1 MNKPRVLIIYTGG
14 TIGMWPSPDG
24 YAPQGGFSELLKQR
38 LNKVSISALQPFDII
53 ELDKL
58 IDSSNIVP
66 EDWATL
72 AKLIVR
78 HYDEYDGFVVLHGT
92 DTMAYTAS
100 ALSFI
105 LAGLTKPVILTGSQ
119 IPLAQPRTD
128 ATNNLLNAIEFARE
142 PSNQEV
148 CICFDSQLL
157 RGNRAKKVHTSA
169 LRAFASPNFAPLGH
183 SGIQIELSTASVQDL
198 NKSLDKSLNK
208 SDPDP
213 HFNIPDFQQPTLSH
227 QVAQLHLYPGISDTQ
242 LDAVLDNDEIRGVVM
257 LSFGAGNP
265 PDSNQHLMTLLDKA
279 KQRGVVIVNL
289 TLCHS
294 GQVTQ
299 GSYATGAQLNKLGV
313 IPGADMTIEAAF
325 TKLLFLLATQT
336 DIARVKALMATS
348 LCGELTS

>member
-24 YAPQGGFSELLKQR
+24 YAPQGGFSGLLEQR
-38 LNKVSISALQPFDII
+38 LNQVSISALQPFDII

-66 EDWATL
+66 DDWTTL
-72 AKLIVR
+72 AKLIIQN
-78 HYDEYDGFVVLHGT
+78 YDEYDGFVVLHGT

-169 LRAFASPNFAPLGH
+169 LRAFASPNFSSLGH
-183 SGIQIELSTASVQDL
+183 SGIQVELYATSVQ
-198 NKSLDKSLNK
+198 SLDKS
-208 SDPDP
+208 DTDH
-213 HFNIPDFQQPTLSH
+213 HFNISDFQQPTLSH
-227 QVAQLHLYPGISDTQ
+227 QVAQLHLYPGISDAQ
-242 LDAVLDNDEIRGVVM
+242 LDAVLDNEATRGVVM

-279 KQRGVVIVNL
+279 NQRGVVIVNL

-294 GQVTQ
+294 GQVIQ
-299 GSYATGAQLNKLGV
+299 GSYATGAKLNKLGV
-313 IPGADMTIEAAF
+313 IPGSDMTVEAAF
-325 TKLLFLLATQT
+325 TKLIFLLATQT
-336 DIARVKALMATS
+336 DISRVKALMATS